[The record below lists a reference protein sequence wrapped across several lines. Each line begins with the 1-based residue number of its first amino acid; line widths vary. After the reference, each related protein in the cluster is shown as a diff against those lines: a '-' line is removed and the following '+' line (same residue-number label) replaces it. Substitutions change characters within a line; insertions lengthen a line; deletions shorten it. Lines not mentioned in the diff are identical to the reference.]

1 MMIKQKIING
11 FEILDALIVDSFA
24 VGDEDRTE
32 DVEGVVIDVVTVTV
46 FVTTYT
52 NENEPKLLLAI

>member
-1 MMIKQKIING
+1 MIKQKIING